1 MKQTKNDKGIQIRR
15 RIKAFLGR
23 WMGLRRSW
31 WRYVRNANCDYYAS
45 QERFIYILIS
55 NYHVI
60 EKCLAMPNFE
70 PGHGKERVEVVVGD
84 LFKYRELGFDLN
96 HPQYIAAMQAVQ
108 EYDQV
113 HKHLGYALPEG
124 MQRDIDKLLEGTNI
138 PEHHQPKVTRE
149 EFFAHLNGS
158 FENFARSRHS
168 VRAYSDKNISDETIR
183 EVVDIARTT
192 PTACN
197 RQPNKTYVVGNREM
211 IKHITALQGG
221 GRGFA
226 ENANKLFIVTSAVE
240 PFGFNE
246 PNEVYKAGG
255 MYVMNLL
262 YALHAY
268 QIGACPLMWNG
279 MKMQDVQLRQLLNI
293 SENEEIIMIVA
304 AGYPTD
310 EFTYV
315 TSVRNPLEE
324 SLIFVNG

>member
-1 MKQTKNDKGIQIRR
+1 MKQTKNEKGIQVRR
-15 RIKAFLGR
+15 RIKAFFGR
-23 WMGLRRSW
+23 WVSLRRSW
-31 WRYVRNANCDYYAS
+31 WRYVRNANCDYYES
-45 QERFIYILIS
+45 QSRFIYVLTS

-108 EYDQV
+108 EYDEV
-113 HKHLGYALPEG
+113 HKQLGYALPTG
-124 MQRDIDKLLEGTNI
+124 MQSDIDKLLEGVNI
-138 PEHHQPKVTRE
+138 PEHHQPHVTRK
-149 EFFAHLNGS
+149 EFFAHINGG

-168 VRAYSDKNISDETIR
+168 VRAYSDKNIENDTINA
-183 EVVDIARTT
+183 VVDLARTT

-197 RQPNKTYVVGNREM
+197 RQPNKTYVICDADM
-211 IKHITALQGG
+211 IKKIAVLQGG

-226 ENANKLFIVTSAVE
+226 ENANKMFVITSAVE
-240 PFGFNE
+240 PFGFTE
-246 PNEVYKAGG
+246 TMETFKAGG

-268 QIGACPLMWNG
+268 QIGTCPLMWSGEKNRD
-279 MKMQDVQLRQLLNI
+279 KLLRQMLCVPD
-293 SENEEIIMIVA
+293 NEEIIMIVA
-304 AGYPTD
+304 AGYPKD

-315 TSVRNPLEE
+315 TSVRNPLNE
-324 SLIFVNG
+324 SLIFVK

>member
-15 RIKAFLGR
+15 RIKAFFGR
-23 WMGLRRSW
+23 WIGLRRSW
-31 WRYVRNANCDYYAS
+31 WRYVMNANCDYYETQA
-45 QERFIYILIS
+45 RFIYVLTS

-84 LFKYRELGFDLN
+84 LFKYRELKFDLT

-108 EYDQV
+108 EYDKV
-113 HKHLGYALPEG
+113 HKALGYALPTVLQG
-124 MQRDIDKLLEGTNI
+124 DIDKLLEGAAI
-138 PEHHQPKVTRE
+138 PEHHQPNVARE
-149 EFFAHLNGS
+149 EFFAHIKGG
-158 FENFARSRHS
+158 FEEFARSRHS
-168 VRAYSDKNISDETIR
+168 VRAYSDKNINEETIKAI
-183 EVVDIARTT
+183 VDLARTT

-197 RQPNKTYVVGNREM
+197 RQPNKTYVVSDKDQ
-211 IKHITALQGG
+211 IKQIAAMQGG

-226 ENANKLFIVTSAVE
+226 ETADKLFIVTSAVE

-246 PNEVYKAGG
+246 PMEVYKAGG

-268 QIGACPLMWNG
+268 EIGACPLMWNG
-279 MKMQDVQLRQLLNI
+279 LRKQDIQLRKLLHI
-293 SENEEIIMIVA
+293 KDNEEIIMIVA

-315 TSVRNPLEE
+315 TSVRNPLDE
-324 SLIFVNG
+324 SLVIVK

>member
-1 MKQTKNDKGIQIRR
+1 MKQTKNDRGIQIRR
-15 RIKAFLGR
+15 RIKAFFGR
-23 WMGLRRSW
+23 WIGLRRFW

-45 QERFIYILIS
+45 QSRFIYVLTS

-60 EKCLAMPNFE
+60 EKSLAMPNFE

-84 LFKYRELGFDLN
+84 LFKYRELGFDLM

-113 HKHLGYALPEG
+113 HKELGYKLPDG
-124 MQRDIDKLLEGTNI
+124 LQADIDRLLKDTTI
-138 PEHHQPKVTRE
+138 QKHHQPHVTRK
-149 EFFAHLNGS
+149 EFFAHINGG

-168 VRAYSDKNISDETIR
+168 VRAYSDKNIENDTINA
-183 EVVDIARTT
+183 VVDLARTT

-197 RQPNKTYVVGNREM
+197 RQPNKTYVVCNPKM
-211 IKHITALQGG
+211 INQIAKLQGG

-226 ENANKLFIVTSAVE
+226 ENANKMFIVTSAVE
-240 PFGFNE
+240 PFGFTE
-246 PNEVYKAGG
+246 TMETFKAGG

-268 QIGACPLMWNG
+268 QIGTCPLMWSGEKNRD
-279 MKMQDVQLRQLLNI
+279 KMLRQMLGVPD
-293 SENEEIIMIVA
+293 NEEVIMIVA
-304 AGYPTD
+304 AGYPKD

-315 TSVRNPLEE
+315 TSVRNPLNE
-324 SLIFVNG
+324 SLVFVK